1 MEGIVEFL
9 GSLGWIADPIGIF
22 GAFVATIA
30 ATYSFKTRKAL
41 KKQEESQKAVIE
53 VFLESAESGRTR
65 QYEVCNIRRADLTRS
80 EVNGYLGTIPLANG
94 QLGRYSIADMITPA
108 YFKELEKVQTDADVK
123 RLTIRCTEA
132 ELDQFDQRALEE
144 LSAALSDRTSLPG

>member
-22 GAFVATIA
+22 GAIFATIA

-41 KKQEESQKAVIE
+41 KKQEESQKAIIE
-53 VFLESAESGRTR
+53 VFLESVEQGRTR

-80 EVNGYLGTIPLANG
+80 EVMGYLGTIPP
-94 QLGRYSIADMITPA
+94 QGRFSIAYMITPE
-108 YFKELEKVQTDADVK
+108 YFKELEKVQTNFDEA
-123 RLTIRCTEA
+123 RLTIKCTDA
-132 ELDQFDQRALEE
+132 ELDQFDQAALQR
-144 LSAALSDRTSLPG
+144 LSAALSDRTSLAG

>member
-1 MEGIVEFL
+1 MEFL

-22 GAFVATIA
+22 GAIFATIA

-41 KKQEESQKAVIE
+41 KKQEESQKAIIE

-80 EVNGYLGTIPLANG
+80 EVNGYLGTIPREGDSPAY
-94 QLGRYSIADMITPA
+94 RIAYMITPA

-144 LSAALSDRTSLPG
+144 LSAALSDRTSLPD